1 MKRSIPIIF
10 LLCIVGIAILCMAP
24 SNINGP
30 VYPNMLYSTNAPV
43 GGYAVH
49 YDSVRKRFYWAAGSG
64 GAETLLNI
72 WWQTNTTAANSI
84 KTSNDVAVA
93 NLNVT
98 GALTFTNLFYY
109 SRTNPV
115 TGNPATNAAMPWG
128 SPGKYHMGI
137 TDVGVRF
144 TNITVGITD
153 GTWVNH
159 LMTNNTAATTH
170 VYIPTNIFM
179 LTNSGSFVQLD
190 PFSGTNWDFFLS
202 NGCTAVLALEATT
215 GTGLRNV
222 HGYFVTYRP

>member
-1 MKRSIPIIF
+1 MKNKTLRSGLV
-10 LLCIVGIAILCMAP
+10 LLVAALCVLHVAAQP
-24 SNINGP
+24 SAVP
-30 VYPNMLYSTNAPV
+30 RASQAEVNAGANVPKYVSPDRLAAATSV
-43 GGYAVH
+43 GG
-49 YDSVRKRFYWAAGSG
+49 G
-64 GAETLLNI
+64 LLSTY
-72 WWQTNTTAANSI
+72 WQTNTAAANSI
-84 KTSNDVAVA
+84 QTSNNVSVA

-115 TGNPATNAAMPWG
+115 TGNPATNASMPWA

-137 TDVGVRF
+137 VGVGVLF
-144 TNITVGITD
+144 TNISTGIAD

-159 LMTNNTAATTH
+159 LMTNATASTTH

-202 NGCTAVLALEATT
+202 NGCAASLVLEATT
-215 GTGLRNV
+215 GTELRNV